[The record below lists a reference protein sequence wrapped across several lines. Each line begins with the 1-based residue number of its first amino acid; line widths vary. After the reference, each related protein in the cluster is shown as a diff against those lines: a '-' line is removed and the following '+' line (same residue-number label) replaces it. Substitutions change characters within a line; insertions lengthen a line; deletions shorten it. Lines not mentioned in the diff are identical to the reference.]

1 MQRGQHTSE
10 DSVRERIK
18 EFIWKNPGTY
28 LREIV
33 KKLGIAMGHA
43 QYHLEVLEEMGEVV
57 SYKIGRYKRYYP
69 PIFSIEDARVIGF
82 IHIPSSRKILEAL
95 IKKGSGKLSDIAEW
109 TNMKPQTVAFHLK
122 ILEEYGIVEKD
133 ANKVYRIKKE
143 RMKKVIEIAT
153 KGTIE
158 NLVSR
163 FMKAFYS

>member
-1 MQRGQHTSE
+1 MQQGQRTSE
-10 DSVRERIK
+10 DSVRNRVREY
-18 EFIWKNPGTY
+18 IWKNPGAH

-33 KKLGIAMGHA
+33 KKLNIAIGQA

-57 SYKIGRYKRYYP
+57 SYKIGRYKRYFP

-95 IKKGSGKLSDIAEW
+95 INKGPGKLSEIAEW

-122 ILEEYGIVEKD
+122 VLEEYGIIEKD
-133 ANKVYRIKKE
+133 PNKVYKIKKE

-158 NLVSR
+158 SLVSR